1 MKIRFIL
8 GCAVLGL
15 GICAFGQSST
25 NDLPDAP
32 SATIAPKLKPAPPA
46 PAQKPAT
53 GTENTSATP
62 QAPANTQPSDT
73 QSTSGTPST
82 TDTQEPAA
90 GQASQQQKPAQDN
103 SADDSTTEEK
113 EKQEPAQPGS
123 AQQPAGVSQNP
134 SESAPNTDPSS
145 ETIKKNVNEVNV
157 VFTVTDKHGRF
168 VKDLKKDDFKVLD
181 DNRPQQI
188 LSFRSETDLP
198 LRVGL
203 LIDASNS
210 IRDRFKFEQEAAI
223 EFLNQIIRQRKDQ
236 AFVIGFDTVAEVTQ
250 DYTDNTE
257 SLAHG
262 VRMLRAGGGTAL
274 FDAIYY
280 ACREKLLEPPS
291 NPEGTRRAIILLSDG
306 DDNQSRVTREEA
318 VEMAQRAGVIIYAI
332 STNITGQKSRGDK
345 VLERFAETTGGRLFT
360 PFKLQEVSDAFT
372 DIQSE
377 LRSQY
382 AISYHPTDFVADG
395 RYRTIDID
403 AAGKKSLKVRAK
415 KGYYAPKNVSA
426 TSQNEPPGTI
436 E

>member
-1 MKIRFIL
+1 MKIRLIL
-8 GCAVLGL
+8 GCALLSL
-15 GICAFGQSST
+15 GICAFAQSSA
-25 NDLPDAP
+25 DLPDAP
-32 SATIAPKLKPAPPA
+32 SATIAPKPKPKPPA
-46 PAQKPAT
+46 PAPAQ
-53 GTENTSATP
+53 TP
-62 QAPANTQPSDT
+62 QTQNNSTDQQGQPAQPQQPANNQP
-73 QSTSGTPST
+73 
-82 TDTQEPAA
+82 PAPQA
-90 GQASQQQKPAQDN
+90 APGQAPQQDKSADN
-103 SADDSTTEEK
+103 SADDDSPTQSQSNTQSES
-113 EKQEPAQPGS
+113 S
-123 AQQPAGVSQNP
+123 AQDNANPQQPTNASKPSDVNTENP
-134 SESAPNTDPSS
+134 A
-145 ETIKKNVNEVNV
+145 ETITKNVNEVNI

-168 VKDLKKDDFKVLD
+168 VKDLKKQDFKVLD
-181 DNRPQQI
+181 DDKPQQI

-223 EFLNQIIRQRKDQ
+223 EFLNQIIRQRKDE

-257 SLAHG
+257 NLAHG

-274 FDAIYY
+274 YDAIYY
-280 ACREKLLEPPS
+280 ACREKLLNPPS
-291 NPEGTRRAIILLSDG
+291 SPDGTRRAIILLSDG

-332 STNITGQKSRGDK
+332 STNITGQKTRGDK

-395 RYRTIDID
+395 RYRTIAID
-403 AAGKKSLKVRAK
+403 AFGKKNLKVRAK

-426 TSQNEPPGTI
+426 TSQNVPPATVNK
-436 E
+436 

>member
-1 MKIRFIL
+1 MPDK
-8 GCAVLGL
+8 
-15 GICAFGQSST
+15 ST
-25 NDLPDAP
+25 DE
-32 SATIAPKLKPAPPA
+32 SAGE
-46 PAQKPAT
+46 QK
-53 GTENTSATP
+53 
-62 QAPANTQPSDT
+62 
-73 QSTSGTPST
+73 
-82 TDTQEPAA
+82 
-90 GQASQQQKPAQDN
+90 
-103 SADDSTTEEK
+103 
-113 EKQEPAQPGS
+113 
-123 AQQPAGVSQNP
+123 QQPAASSP
-134 SESAPNTDPSS
+134 SPQQPIGISPKPSDVDPDIPT
-145 ETIKKNVNEVNV
+145 EKITKTVNEVNV

-168 VKDLKKDDFKVLD
+168 VKDLKKEDFKVLD
-181 DNRPQQI
+181 DNKPQQI

-203 LIDASNS
+203 LIDSSNS

-223 EFLNQIIRQRKDQ
+223 EFLNQIIRQKKDQ

-250 DYTDNTE
+250 DYTDSTE
-257 SLAHG
+257 ALAHG

-280 ACREKLLEPPS
+280 ACREKLMNPPS
-291 NPEGTRRAIILLSDG
+291 NPDGNRRAIILLSDG

-360 PFKLQEVSDAFT
+360 PFKLQDVADAFT

-382 AISYHPTDFVADG
+382 AISYHPNDFVADG

-403 AAGKKSLKVRAK
+403 AAGKKNLKVRAK
-415 KGYYAPKNVSA
+415 KGYYAPKNIAA
-426 TSQNEPPGTI
+426 TSQNEPPATI
-436 E
+436 NK

>member
-1 MKIRFIL
+1 MKIRFII
-8 GCAVLGL
+8 GCAVLGF
-15 GICAFGQSST
+15 GICAFGQNST

-32 SATIAPKLKPAPPA
+32 SATIAPKPKPAPPA
-46 PAQKPAT
+46 APAQSPAT
-53 GTENTSATP
+53 GAQNNTANP
-62 QAPANTQPSDT
+62 QAPATTQPSDT
-73 QSTSGTPST
+73 QT
-82 TDTQEPAA
+82 TDS
-90 GQASQQQKPAQDN
+90 GQ
-103 SADDSTTEEK
+103 STTEAQEPSASQSSQGK
-113 EKQEPAQPGS
+113 SSDEGNAQEKQEPAPPPSSVQQPGN
-123 AQQPAGVSQNP
+123 VSQKP
-134 SESAPNTDPSS
+134 SEVTPDPDVPS
-145 ETIKKNVNEVNV
+145 ETIRRNVNEVDV

-181 DNRPQQI
+181 DNKPQQV
-188 LSFRSETDLP
+188 LNFRSETDLP

-257 SLAHG
+257 ALAHG

-280 ACREKLLEPPS
+280 ACREKLMNPPS
-291 NPEGTRRAIILLSDG
+291 NPDGTRRAIILLSDG

-360 PFKLQEVSDAFT
+360 PFKLQEVADAFT

-403 AAGKKSLKVRAK
+403 AWGKKNLRVRAK

-426 TSQNEPPGTI
+426 SSQNEPPGTVNK
-436 E
+436 

>member
-8 GCAVLGL
+8 GCAILGL
-15 GICAFGQSST
+15 GICAFGQNST
-25 NDLPDAP
+25 TDLPDAP
-32 SATIAPKLKPAPPA
+32 SATIAPKPRPAPPA
-46 PAQKPAT
+46 PVQKPAPDAQ
-53 GTENTSATP
+53 NSSSAPQTP
-62 QAPANTQPSDT
+62 AAAQPSEP
-73 QSTSGTPST
+73 QST
-82 TDTQEPAA
+82 TDTQPATDTQDPSA
-90 GQASQQQKPAQDN
+90 TQPSQPQEKPAPDK
-103 SADDSTTEEK
+103 SADESATDEK
-113 EKQEPAQPGS
+113 EQQATPSSGTQQPGD
-123 AQQPAGVSQNP
+123 VSQKA
-134 SESAPNTDPSS
+134 SDTATDIS

-168 VKDLKKDDFKVLD
+168 VKDLKKEDFKVLD
-181 DNRPQQI
+181 DNKLQQI

-203 LIDASNS
+203 LIDSSNS

-250 DYTDNTE
+250 DYTDKSE
-257 SLAHG
+257 ALAHG

-280 ACREKLLEPPS
+280 ACREKLMNPPS
-291 NPEGTRRAIILLSDG
+291 NPDGTRRAIILLSDG

-360 PFKLQEVSDAFT
+360 PFKLQDVADAFT

-382 AISYHPTDFVADG
+382 AISYHPNDFTADG

-403 AAGKKSLKVRAK
+403 AAGKKNLKVRSK
-415 KGYYAPKNVSA
+415 KGYYAPKNVAA
-426 TSQNEPPGTI
+426 TSQNEPPGNI
-436 E
+436 NK

>member
-1 MKIRFIL
+1 MKIRFIVGFALL
-8 GCAVLGL
+8 GF
-15 GICAFGQSST
+15 GICGFGQNST

-32 SATIAPKLKPAPPA
+32 SATIAPKPKPAPPA
-46 PAQKPAT
+46 APAQNPAT
-53 GTENTSATP
+53 GSQSNSANPQTP
-62 QAPANTQPSDT
+62 APAQPPDT
-73 QSTSGTPST
+73 QSKDGGQSPTETQAEKPS
-82 TDTQEPAA
+82 
-90 GQASQQQKPAQDN
+90 QDN
-103 SADDSTTEEK
+103 SADDSAAEQ
-113 EKQEPAQPGS
+113 KQEPAKPTAAPQE
-123 AQQPAGVSQNP
+123 PAGSQKP
-134 SESAPNTDPSS
+134 SDGVEDSDL
-145 ETIKKNVNEVNV
+145 TIKRNVNEVDV

-181 DNRPQQI
+181 DNKPQQV
-188 LSFRSETDLP
+188 LNFRSETDLP

-257 SLAHG
+257 ALAHG

-280 ACREKLLEPPS
+280 ACREKLMDPPS
-291 NPEGTRRAIILLSDG
+291 NPDGTRRAIILLSDG

-403 AAGKKSLKVRAK
+403 ATGKKNLKVRAK

-426 TSQNEPPGTI
+426 TSQNEPPGSVNK
-436 E
+436 

>member
-1 MKIRFIL
+1 MKIRFII
-8 GCAVLGL
+8 GCAVLGF
-15 GICAFGQSST
+15 GICAFGQNST

-32 SATIAPKLKPAPPA
+32 SATIAPKPKPAPPA
-46 PAQKPAT
+46 PAQNPAT
-53 GTENTSATP
+53 GTQNGSAKP
-62 QAPANTQPSDT
+62 QVPAAAQPSDT
-73 QSTSGTPST
+73 PTAGGGQSKTETQGPSVSPSSR
-82 TDTQEPAA
+82 QEKSSQDSSA
-90 GQASQQQKPAQDN
+90 GDGAP
-103 SADDSTTEEK
+103 E
-113 EKQEPAQPGS
+113 EKQEPTQP
-123 AQQPAGVSQNP
+123 QQPASGSQK
-134 SESAPNTDPSS
+134 SADTQSNSDISS
-145 ETIKKNVNEVNV
+145 VDKPFVKTVNEVDV

-181 DNRPQQI
+181 DNKPQQV
-188 LSFRSETDLP
+188 LNFRSETDLP
-198 LRVGL
+198 LRAGL

-250 DYTDNTE
+250 DYTDSTE

-280 ACREKLLEPPS
+280 ACREKLMNPPS
-291 NPEGTRRAIILLSDG
+291 NPDGTRRAIILLSDG
-306 DDNQSRVTREEA
+306 EDNQSRVTREEA
-318 VEMAQRAGVIIYAI
+318 VEMAQRSGVIIYAI

-403 AAGKKSLKVRAK
+403 ATGKKNLKVRAK
-415 KGYYAPKNVSA
+415 KGYYAPKNVAA
-426 TSQNEPPGTI
+426 TSQNEPPGSVNK
-436 E
+436 

>member
-8 GCAVLGL
+8 GCAILGL
-15 GICAFGQSST
+15 GICAFGQNSAH
-25 NDLPDAP
+25 DLPDAP
-32 SATIAPKLKPAPPA
+32 SATIAPKPKPAPPA

-53 GTENTSATP
+53 DPQANPPSPQTSA
-62 QAPANTQPSDT
+62 APPSATQ
-73 QSTSGTPST
+73 ST
-82 TDTQEPAA
+82 TDTPPTSGTEESPAA
-90 GQASQQQKPAQDN
+90 QSSQQQKPSQDN
-103 SADDSTTEEK
+103 SPNDSANEQ
-113 EKQEPAQPGS
+113 KQEPEQSNATPQK
-123 AQQPAGVSQNP
+123 
-134 SESAPNTDPSS
+134 PSS
-145 ETIKKNVNEVNV
+145 GTQKPSDSVEDSDLTIKRNVNEVDV

-168 VKDLKKDDFKVLD
+168 VKDLKKEDFKVLD
-181 DNRPQQI
+181 DNKPQQI
-188 LSFRSETDLP
+188 LNFRSETDLP

-210 IRDRFKFEQEAAI
+210 IRDRFKFEQESAI

-257 SLAHG
+257 SLARG

-280 ACREKLLEPPS
+280 ACREKLMNPPS
-291 NPEGTRRAIILLSDG
+291 NPSGTRRAIILLSDG

-360 PFKLQEVSDAFT
+360 PFKLQDVADAFT

-403 AAGKKSLKVRAK
+403 AAGKKNLKVRAK
-415 KGYYAPKNVSA
+415 KGYYAPKNMAA
-426 TSQNEPPGTI
+426 TSQNEPPGTANK
-436 E
+436 